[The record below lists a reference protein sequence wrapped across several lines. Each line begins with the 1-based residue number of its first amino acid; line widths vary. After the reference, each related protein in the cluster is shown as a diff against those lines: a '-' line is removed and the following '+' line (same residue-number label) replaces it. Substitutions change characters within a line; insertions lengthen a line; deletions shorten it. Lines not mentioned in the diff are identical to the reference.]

1 MLMVGFVGG
10 ISSVNATSSS
20 IGVSPSQISNNLLV
34 PGAELDTTL
43 TVSRASAVDEVTAKI
58 ESFGDGV
65 TSWISFPQG
74 NTVIL
79 AKGVQRVEMIVKIK
93 VPTDAKIGKYVG
105 NLRLTLVKEEKGQIN
120 IVPGVRVDVNLE
132 VTDAKT
138 ESLTVQYVRITDSA
152 FGAPYSLIVK
162 INNTGNIATS
172 PDTLV
177 LTVFDIAEKQLRQLT
192 YTFAEKV
199 EPFQSKEFQVQM
211 PDATPLPLGEYLGTV
226 TIAKGSKTVFTER
239 LTFRVVAALPSIS
252 VTSEAK
258 AQKSSNVILAMIVGF
273 VVLLVLGGVAVIFYV
288 FFKRDGQKRT
298 SDT

>member
-1 MLMVGFVGG
+1 MKKTILLLIMLMVGFVGG

-172 PDTLV
+172 P
-177 LTVFDIAEKQLRQLT
+177 
-192 YTFAEKV
+192 
-199 EPFQSKEFQVQM
+199 
-211 PDATPLPLGEYLGTV
+211 
-226 TIAKGSKTVFTER
+226 
-239 LTFRVVAALPSIS
+239 
-252 VTSEAK
+252 
-258 AQKSSNVILAMIVGF
+258 
-273 VVLLVLGGVAVIFYV
+273 
-288 FFKRDGQKRT
+288 
-298 SDT
+298 